1 MIVRS
6 MPCHATGCV
15 HLKGHSPSVQGAQVR
30 SFAEATLQK
39 PDIPVH
45 GIHGRY
51 ALALFE
57 AGAKKGDL
65 DKIDAD
71 LKQVTLPPYFAGT
84 HLKFSMMIKHDKP
97 QNML

>member
-1 MIVRS
+1 M
-6 MPCHATGCV
+6 
-15 HLKGHSPSVQGAQVR
+15 QGAQVR

-57 AGAKKGDL
+57 AGAKQGDL

-71 LKQVTLPPYFAGT
+71 LKQVSS
-84 HLKFSMMIKHDKP
+84 HLLRWKLSQKSYDDHA
-97 QNML
+97 

>member
-1 MIVRS
+1 MRQNQD
-6 MPCHATGCV
+6 
-15 HLKGHSPSVQGAQVR
+15 LKGDPVLVQGAQVR

-57 AGAKKGDL
+57 AGAKQGQL
-65 DKIDAD
+65 DKIDTD
-71 LKQVTLPPYFAGT
+71 LKQVLCSHLCTLFY
-84 HLKFSMMIKHDKP
+84 HLSTCLTDA
-97 QNML
+97 

>member
-1 MIVRS
+1 M
-6 MPCHATGCV
+6 
-15 HLKGHSPSVQGAQVR
+15 QGAQVR

-39 PDIPVH
+39 PNIPVH

-57 AGAKKGDL
+57 AGAKQGDL

-71 LKQVTLPPYFAGT
+71 LKQVSS
-84 HLKFSMMIKHDKP
+84 HLLRWNSSQKSHDDHA
-97 QNML
+97 

>member
-1 MIVRS
+1 M
-6 MPCHATGCV
+6 
-15 HLKGHSPSVQGAQVR
+15 LVQGAQVR

-57 AGAKKGDL
+57 AGAKQGQL
-65 DKIDAD
+65 DRIDTD
-71 LKQVTLPPYFAGT
+71 LKQVLCARMCSLYLIPPCPSMLNTLLDLQD
-84 HLKFSMMIKHDKP
+84 H
-97 QNML
+97 

>member
-1 MIVRS
+1 MR
-6 MPCHATGCV
+6 A
-15 HLKGHSPSVQGAQVR
+15 HSLFVQGAQVR
-30 SFAEATLQK
+30 SFAEAMLQK

-57 AGAKKGDL
+57 AGAKQGDL

-71 LKQVTLPPYFAGT
+71 LKQVSLPPVLAG
-84 HLKFSMMIKHDKP
+84 LPLRFPILIKHAEP
-97 QNML
+97 QNMI

>member
-1 MIVRS
+1 M
-6 MPCHATGCV
+6 
-15 HLKGHSPSVQGAQVR
+15 QGAQVR

-57 AGAKKGDL
+57 AGAKQGDL

-71 LKQVTLPPYFAGT
+71 LKQVTLPPYFAGI
-84 HLKFSMMIKHDKP
+84 HLKTSMMIKHDKP